1 MSKKNMMPE
10 PWNDWVDEWS
20 ADMRLRSLSENT
32 INLRRYQIGAFARH
46 TGKHPGEVTASDI
59 RKWLGRKGL
68 GNAAKRGDRCMFSM
82 FYGWAQRNGKR
93 LDNPVEGMPTI
104 KREQRKKRAAPEQAV
119 LIGRDSSDPRTR
131 LIIMLAADAG
141 LRRAEIAQVRGD
153 DLIDDELG
161 WSLIVPGKGG
171 KDRIVPLSDELAR
184 EIRRR
189 GPGWLFPGEKGCDH
203 ICGDTVYR
211 LVKDATGYP
220 PHSLRR
226 RFATAAYI
234 TSNGN
239 VMAIKELLGHESLA
253 TTQGYITVSG
263 RMLRTVIEQA
273 RGYEA
278 RGTGDG

>member
-1 MSKKNMMPE
+1 
-10 PWNDWVDEWS
+10 
-20 ADMRLRSLSENT
+20 
-32 INLRRYQIGAFARH
+32 
-46 TGKHPGEVTASDI
+46 
-59 RKWLGRKGL
+59 
-68 GNAAKRGDRCMFSM
+68 
-82 FYGWAQRNGKR
+82 
-93 LDNPVEGMPTI
+93 
-104 KREQRKKRAAPEQAV
+104 
-119 LIGRDSSDPRTR
+119 
-131 LIIMLAADAG
+131 MLAADAG

-161 WSLIVPGKGG
+161 WSLIVHGKGA

-184 EIRRR
+184 EIRRH